1 MSMTISFPPEP
12 IEKMREAAEA
22 CLEENK
28 ANLESDSSNKYVV
41 RRQAMARDA
50 MARIHVLDQFSPG
63 EK

>member
-1 MSMTISFPPEP
+1 MAAISFPTVP
-12 IEKMREAAEA
+12 IDKMREAATA

-50 MARIHVLDQFSPG
+50 MARIQVLDQLSSG